1 MLGLVSLGLWAFV
14 AFLIVLGVEGIR
26 QDGWLGLLAYAL
38 AALAACPA
46 WLTVREA
53 VRIRRARVPL
63 DRGVRGFALLY
74 PAFATGSFFVM
85 GMTVTGSVGVGVIA
99 AFAGLTAAALGAA
112 DLIR

>member
-1 MLGLVSLGLWAFV
+1 M
-14 AFLIVLGVEGIR
+14 AFLFAVNVVVVLARRLRQRRSDHLQDARGALRPRAEGQAKR
-26 QDGWLGLLAYAL
+26 ESDQP
-38 AALAACPA
+38 AAKQCGSG
-46 WLTVREA
+46 EQEC
-53 VRIRRARVPL
+53 PL

>member
-1 MLGLVSLGLWAFV
+1 
-14 AFLIVLGVEGIR
+14 
-26 QDGWLGLLAYAL
+26 
-38 AALAACPA
+38 
-46 WLTVREA
+46 
-53 VRIRRARVPL
+53 L

-74 PAFATGSFFVM
+74 PALATGSFFVI